1 MLQQSHRNVDRA
13 SILALLRRSIRCIQ
27 AMPDPNQRA
36 SYRIYVSDAFR
47 RHKCMPSNS
56 REAIF
61 AYRDGMDQVD
71 QMEYYQKQ
79 MKIKRDEKPRG
90 TTSSV
95 DHTETETIEN
105 DTYSIHQSNSNNA
118 ISQWLLSHLPH
129 LNQDD
134 LEKYSR
140 RLLEDGF
147 DSVEFIEKELL
158 VEDLDYMKKA
168 HRRVIERYIRD
179 KNT

>member
-1 MLQQSHRNVDRA
+1 
-13 SILALLRRSIRCIQ
+13 
-27 AMPDPNQRA
+27 
-36 SYRIYVSDAFR
+36 
-47 RHKCMPSNS
+47 MPSNS

-71 QMEYYQKQ
+71 QMEYYLKQ
-79 MKIKRDEKPRG
+79 VRIKRDENSQG
-90 TTSSV
+90 STASVESSKIV
-95 DHTETETIEN
+95 HTENETIEN
-105 DTYSIHQSNSNNA
+105 DTYSNHQRNSNNA

-129 LNQDD
+129 LTPDD

-168 HRRVIERYIRD
+168 HRRVIERYIKD
-179 KNT
+179 KNA